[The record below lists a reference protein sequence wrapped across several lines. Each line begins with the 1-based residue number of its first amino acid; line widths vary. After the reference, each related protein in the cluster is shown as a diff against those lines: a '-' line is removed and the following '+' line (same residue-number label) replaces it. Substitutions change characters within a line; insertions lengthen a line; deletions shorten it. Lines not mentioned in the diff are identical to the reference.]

1 MANNGGPL
9 NFRRGLDE
17 LETGNKQSAD
27 SQLQRAQ
34 MITDVGQRYSDS
46 VDKLARNI
54 SSGVQGVIQN
64 IDSAEE
70 MRMKRQLSRQENDA
84 YNRKVAHDEKFEPL
98 EEARLKGEIERGDVL
113 TKAAQLKLDLE
124 TDDYKKRQ
132 AGKEASD
139 RAIADSY
146 NSSGAKKPT
155 GWEKMSVSDQ
165 ASYATAK
172 NAESDRKL
180 ANTSKSLGIEKDKAA
195 IASFEV
201 DRTEKIIALLQ
212 KSGPE
217 ATIAMIK
224 NPDIAVTQGLPESQ
238 VKLTRDKFE
247 AYNKNAQAYGKGQA
261 LTARMFKI
269 AGLETTGANGT
280 VSQADMDNF
289 ADKMTGFWQSF
300 DNISNDPKQQELKS
314 IMVEMMSG
322 SAASGGWRIQSDSDV
337 KLAYERMGST
347 PNQPNWDEGK
357 YYSTLAAIVAGNGQ
371 VKSFFNTSNARTNE
385 AKEQLKRDIVSND
398 GFRGIPMKE
407 KADALYM
414 QQPASMRDPKSSSY
428 IAPDEFSK
436 KSAQELYNSTFG
448 FDREKN
454 APNLVA
460 PAHWQEGQALDLAL
474 RDPVQS
480 AKLVERARATQ
491 TETFNFSNP
500 SNQATVASVNAY
512 RANTASIVNSPAA
525 LVGVDP
531 AKGPLPSTKLGEQ
544 VDPINGNPNAPVTFS
559 ESMLGGSPGYS
570 VVPQPSG
577 KAAAGATPV
586 GKTAEKYRAGVVKKL
601 DLHPSWDEDVR
612 AVFNMA
618 RGQHQ

>member
-132 AGKEASD
+132 AGKDASD

-146 NSSGAKKPT
+146 NSSGAKKPP

-172 NAESDRKL
+172 NAEADRKL
-180 ANTSKSLGIEKDKAA
+180 GNASKVAT
-195 IASFEV
+195 IAEINAKTAESEV
-201 DRTEKIIALLQ
+201 NRTGKIMELAQ

-217 ATIAMIK
+217 ATIAMVK
-224 NPDIAVTQGLPESQ
+224 NPDIAVTQGIPEPQ
-238 VKLTRDKFE
+238 LKRTHEKFD
-247 AYNKNAQAYGKGQA
+247 AYNKAAKAYGDG
-261 LTARMFKI
+261 LSITEREFKI
-269 AGLETTGANGT
+269 AGLETTGVDGT
-280 VSQADMDNF
+280 VSQEDSKRF
-289 ADKMTGFWQSF
+289 AEKMTGFWASF
-300 DNISNDPKQQELKS
+300 DNIANDPKQYELKG
-314 IMVEMMSG
+314 IMVEQMSQQA
-322 SAASGGWRIQSDSDV
+322 SAGAWRIQSEQDV
-337 KLAYERMGST
+337 KMAYDRMGAH
-347 PNQPNWDEGK
+347 PGQPGWDEGK
-357 YYSTLAAIVAGNGQ
+357 FYSTLATIMSGSGKVEAYYNTINSRANDAKKQLKVDIVA
-371 VKSFFNTSNARTNE
+371 
-385 AKEQLKRDIVSND
+385 ND
-398 GFRGIPMKE
+398 GFQGVAMKE
-407 KADALYM
+407 KAAALYM
-414 QQPASMRDPKSSSY
+414 QQPAYIRNPKSSNY
-428 IAPDEFSK
+428 ISPDEFAK
-436 KSAQELYNSTFG
+436 KSAQEMYNSTYG

-480 AKLVERARATQ
+480 AKLVEHAKANAP
-491 TETFNFSNP
+491 TFNFSNP
-500 SNQATVASVNAY
+500 SNQAILAKVNAY
-512 RANTASIVNSPAA
+512 RGNGASIVSSPAA